1 MTEGKTAF
9 VFGASGLVGG
19 HLVKELIKSPYYS
32 HIYLVVRK
40 PLAIVNLKVRE
51 IALDKFEEFDFS
63 LVDKAGAQVFCC
75 VGTTI
80 KKAGTREEFRK
91 VDFELPLRIADWAKT
106 YGISTF
112 GAVSSIGA
120 NSRSSNFYL
129 KTKGEME
136 EGLKALHFQKLVIV
150 RPSLLLGTRSEF
162 RLGEEMAKMF
172 SGLMKILF
180 FGPFKKYRAI
190 EASTVARSLLVLVN
204 SDHMGPVFESDN
216 LEALARG
223 L

>member
-19 HLVKELIKSPYYS
+19 HLIKELIKSPYYNQ
-32 HIYLVVRK
+32 IYLIVRK
-40 PLAIVNLKVRE
+40 PLAVVNLKVRE
-51 IALDKFEEFDFS
+51 IALDKFEDFDFS
-63 LVDKAGAQVFCC
+63 VVDKAGAQAFCC

-80 KKAGTREEFRK
+80 KKAGTKEEFRK
-91 VDFELPLRIADWAKT
+91 VDLELPLRVANWAKAN
-106 YGISTF
+106 GINTF

-120 NSRSSNFYL
+120 NPRSSNFYL

-136 EGLKALHFQKLVIV
+136 EGLKAMHFKKLVIV

-172 SGLMKILF
+172 SGIIKILF
-180 FGPFKKYRAI
+180 FGPLKKYRAI
-190 EASTVARSLLVLVN
+190 DASSVARSLLILVN
-204 SDHMGPVFESDN
+204 TDHSGSVFESDK
-216 LEALARG
+216 LEALARS
-223 L
+223 